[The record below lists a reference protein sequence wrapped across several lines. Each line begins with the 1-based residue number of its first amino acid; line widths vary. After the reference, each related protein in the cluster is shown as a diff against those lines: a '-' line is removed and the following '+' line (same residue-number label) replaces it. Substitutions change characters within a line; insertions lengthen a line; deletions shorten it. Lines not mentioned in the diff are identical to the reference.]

1 MRSTWM
7 STLHGVVP
15 AAGAEDPCS
24 DAAKSV
30 KYLAMKL
37 ADRALGPQLLPRMQG
52 AGSPRTPL

>member
-1 MRSTWM
+1 M

-37 ADRALGPQLLPRMQG
+37 ADRALGPLPRMQG
-52 AGSPRTPL
+52 AGSPRTPV